1 MRNGAY
7 TLATGAAV
15 LGLVLLTLAEPGAGL
30 FTPLGTVMMI
40 VAVLLAGLGKGI
52 DLLGYVQEGAADA
65 DDGEGGAPD
74 GPRGRGPE
82 A

>member
-15 LGLVLLTLAEPGAGL
+15 LGLVLLTVAEPGAGL
-30 FTPLGTVMMI
+30 YTPLGTVMMA

-52 DLLGYVQEGAADA
+52 DLLGYVREGATDA
-65 DDGEGGAPD
+65 DDRQDTASAPSD
-74 GPRGRGPE
+74 RR
-82 A
+82 

>member
-15 LGLVLLTLAEPGAGL
+15 LGLVLLTIAEPGAGL
-30 FTPLGTVMMI
+30 YTPLGTVMMV

-52 DLLGYVQEGAADA
+52 DLLGYVREGATDA
-65 DDGEGGAPD
+65 NDRDGAASDSPGS
-74 GPRGRGPE
+74 R
-82 A
+82 

>member
-15 LGLVLLTLAEPGAGL
+15 LGLVLLTVAEPGAGL
-30 FTPLGTVMMI
+30 YTPLGTVMMA

-52 DLLGYVQEGAADA
+52 DLLGYVREGATDA
-65 DDGEGGAPD
+65 DDRQDAESGSTD
-74 GPRGRGPE
+74 RR
-82 A
+82 